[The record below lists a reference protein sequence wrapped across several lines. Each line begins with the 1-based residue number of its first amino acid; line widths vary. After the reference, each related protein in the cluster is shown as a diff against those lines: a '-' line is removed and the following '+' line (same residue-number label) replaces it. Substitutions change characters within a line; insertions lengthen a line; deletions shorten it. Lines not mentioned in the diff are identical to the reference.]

1 MLDSMMRQ
9 PRPTRAEVTDV
20 GTAVLDGADSVML
33 SGETAAGKYPIAS
46 ISAMQSVLS
55 EADSIQDAKNRQRN
69 KKVLNFGSGPTQSL
83 MGENVD
89 CELDAVAASAVS
101 TAAQGGLAIQCI
113 VCITMTGS
121 VPRAIA
127 RHQPNVPVIAFCYD
141 PQVARRLQL
150 HRSITPVM
158 LQAATNPFQEGAR
171 MGLLRTE
178 AIRTAK
184 EAGLVAS
191 GDRIVFID
199 RNRGKATDS
208 FNVGT
213 NMKVFT
219 VG

>member
-69 KKVLNFGSGPTQSL
+69 RKALNFGSGPTQSL

-101 TAAQGGLAIQCI
+101 TAAQGDLAIQCI

-121 VPRAIA
+121 VPR
-127 RHQPNVPVIAFCYD
+127 
-141 PQVARRLQL
+141 
-150 HRSITPVM
+150 
-158 LQAATNPFQEGAR
+158 
-171 MGLLRTE
+171 
-178 AIRTAK
+178 
-184 EAGLVAS
+184 
-191 GDRIVFID
+191 
-199 RNRGKATDS
+199 
-208 FNVGT
+208 
-213 NMKVFT
+213 
-219 VG
+219 